1 MQQRYPGLLDETG
14 EKAADRQ
21 PASLGGVPL
30 TLLLLVEGLFLVR
43 EPHANDAIEDGLMA
57 GRVNDGLLVATF
69 SYRPPRMS

>member
-1 MQQRYPGLLDETG
+1 MQQRNPGLLDETG
-14 EKAADRQ
+14 KKAADRQ
-21 PASLGGVPL
+21 LASLGGVAI

-43 EPHANDAIEDGLMA
+43 ELHANDAIEGDLMA